1 MKLKKLTYAFA
12 ITLLLFNCSGGDD
25 DLSPNPDPDPDPNP
39 TSITYN
45 GSIKSIIT
53 NNCNSCHGSPTS
65 NSAPMSLTTY
75 TQVKSAVETRG
86 LISRINNAANPM
98 PQSGLMSQ
106 TNRNLIQQWVDQG
119 YLEN

>member
-1 MKLKKLTYAFA
+1 MKFKNLTYAFA

-25 DLSPNPDPDPDPNP
+25 DLSPNPDPDPDP
-39 TSITYN
+39 TSVTYN
-45 GSIKSIIT
+45 GTIKNIIN

-75 TQVKSAVETRG
+75 SQVKSAVETRG
-86 LISRINNAANPM
+86 LISRINNTANPM

-119 YLEN
+119 FLEN